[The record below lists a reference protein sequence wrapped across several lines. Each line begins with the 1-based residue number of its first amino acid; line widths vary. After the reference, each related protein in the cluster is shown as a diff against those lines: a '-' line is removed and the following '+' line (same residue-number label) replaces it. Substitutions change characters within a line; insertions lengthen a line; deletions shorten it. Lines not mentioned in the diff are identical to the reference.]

1 MPGAGGAVS
10 VRFAINNRREVMLDI
25 YRASAGS
32 GKTFTLAGE
41 YIKSLFSSEK
51 QDSYRHALAVTFTN
65 KATEEMKQRIMEEL
79 YNLSTAGK
87 DSPYMADLVEV
98 MVESEN
104 NKRKELGIE
113 ELVDYKEAASDI
125 NWKMRVR
132 KRARQLLVSILQ
144 DYSAFRISTI
154 DQFFQI
160 VMRAFA
166 REMGKMATYEVELDS
181 NAVLS
186 YAIDKMFADL
196 DDESNTALLHQL
208 TRFAIESADEGRSW
222 NIKREIQ
229 QMSKVLFNDSVRDV
243 LVGSG
248 KLPDAADVENLKA
261 GLATKKL
268 ALEEKIVKIGREGMA
283 LFARHGLTP
292 EDMKGGARSP
302 FKRFQQWERGIVTYS
317 STFEKLPDNISE
329 WVAGY
334 GKNSGKGK
342 DMSRIAA
349 VESLYNGGMNDLVK
363 EAVSFFNTDIM
374 EYNTINLVLPS
385 LNAIAV
391 LGEVYK
397 RVLEYCREKN
407 VMLLSESTLLL
418 NRIIDGKD
426 TPFVYEKIGASIDN
440 YLLDEFQDTSSLQWR
455 NFYPLLNDSLSAN
468 NKNLI
473 VGDVKQS
480 IYRWRGSD
488 WEILN
493 SGLEKSFG
501 TRQINGHTLSRN
513 WRSRGNIV
521 AFNNSYFKRCAE
533 LTQSAF
539 MARMPEGNDRLLNMF
554 DNNEIVKIYS
564 DLEQQVPES
573 KEGGFV
579 EVDIVDGDNS
589 EARKSAACSL
599 LISRIME
606 LLDNGAHQSDIAVL
620 VRSRDEGAMVADQL
634 VKCGYSVVSEDSLR
648 VGSNGVVQKIVGI
661 LRNVTGPAE
670 ADREIYNLFFDKGEY
685 EAALMEEVSGYPLYN
700 MCEEVIRRFLT
711 DTEKE
716 NVTYLQAFLDAVLE
730 YVVREGSNLDGFLSW
745 WDESG
750 ADRNIDSPQGME
762 AITVMTIHK
771 SKGLSFNVVF
781 VPFYS
786 LKIITS
792 GKLHD
797 DLWTVMNNGGVNVP
811 VAVKFS
817 SDAGK
822 SYFAEDYL
830 REYLNEYI
838 DNMNIGYVALTRP
851 KYALYIFCLESK
863 DKNIDSPADI
873 LCKFFNDNKAA
884 AMEGL
889 ETAVKGMT
897 FTDNCMRIGC
907 LEEVER
913 LLGDMHVANN
923 NQLPDRSC
931 FFARPIKTERLN
943 TLKSGNIIDEPG
955 IRETGIAMH
964 TLFSLINTI
973 DDVPEACRVVS
984 DSGEVDIAPAELQ
997 SLVAQKLN
1005 EVKSYGWF
1013 DAGNKVLN
1021 ERELVDSDG
1030 RVLRPDRIIFKG
1042 TGRQCIVSIVD
1053 YKFGEYNRSSASHSK
1068 YSRQVK
1074 NYLSVVE
1081 EMGYSNVKGY
1091 LWYVNYGVVEEVE

>member
-1 MPGAGGAVS
+1 
-10 VRFAINNRREVMLDI
+10 MLDI

-41 YIKSLFSSEK
+41 YIKSLFGSEK

-79 YNLSTAGK
+79 YNLSVAGK
-87 DSPYMADLVEV
+87 DSPYMTDLVEV
-98 MVESEN
+98 MVECEN
-104 NKRKELGIE
+104 NKRRELGID
-113 ELVDYKEAASDI
+113 ELVDYKEAAGDSS
-125 NWKMRVR
+125 WKMRVR
-132 KRARQLLVSILQ
+132 KRARRLLVSILQ

-154 DQFFQI
+154 DQFFQV

-181 NAVLS
+181 GAVLS

-196 DDESNTALLHQL
+196 DEESNTALLHQL

-229 QMSKVLFNDSVRDV
+229 QMSKVLFNDSVRDI

-248 KLPDAADVENLKA
+248 KLPDAADVEKLKTS
-261 GLATKKL
+261 LTKRKM
-268 ALEEKIVKIGREGMA
+268 ALEEKIVKIGKEGME
-283 LFARHGLTP
+283 LFAGHGLSP

-302 FKRFQQWERGIVTYS
+302 FKRFQLWGNGVVTNYAP
-317 STFEKLPDNISE
+317 TFEKLPDNISE
-329 WVAGY
+329 WVTGY
-334 GKNSGKGK
+334 GKNRGKGK
-342 DMSRIAA
+342 DMSSFAA
-349 VESLYNGGMNDLVK
+349 VESLYNDGMNDLVK
-363 EAVSFFNTDIM
+363 EAISFFTKDGI

-426 TPFVYEKIGASIDN
+426 TPFVYEKIGTSIDN
-440 YLLDEFQDTSSLQWR
+440 YLLDEFQDTSSLQWL

-493 SGLEKSFG
+493 SRLEKSFG
-501 TRQINGHTLSRN
+501 SKQITGHALSKN

-533 LTQSAF
+533 LTQNAF
-539 MARMPEGNDRLLNMF
+539 MARIPSGDKGLWEKF
-554 DNNEIVKIYS
+554 DNSEIVKIYS
-564 DLEQQVPES
+564 DIEQQVPES

-579 EVDIVDGDNS
+579 EVDIVDGENS

-599 LISRIME
+599 LISKITE
-606 LLDNGAHQSDIAVL
+606 LLDSGAHQSDIAVL
-620 VRSRDEGAMVADQL
+620 VRSKDEGAMVADQL
-634 VKCGYSVVSEDSLR
+634 VKSGYSVVSEDSLR

-661 LRNVTGPAE
+661 LHNMTGPSA
-670 ADREIYNLFFDKGEY
+670 ADREIYDLFFEKGEY
-685 EAALMEEVSGYPLYN
+685 EAALLEEISGYPLYS

-711 DTEKE
+711 DIEKE

-730 YVVREGSNLDGFLSW
+730 YVVKEGSNLDGFLSW

-750 ADRNIDSPQGME
+750 SDRNIDSPQGME

-792 GKLHD
+792 GTRHD
-797 DLWTVMNNGGVNVP
+797 DLWTVMNNDGVNVP
-811 VAVKFS
+811 VAVKFC
-817 SDAGK
+817 SDAVK
-822 SYFAEDYL
+822 SSFAEDYL

-851 KYALYIFCLESK
+851 KYALYIFCMESK
-863 DKNIDSPADI
+863 DKNIDSPADV
-873 LCKFFNDNKAA
+873 LYKFFNDNRTAA
-884 AMEGL
+884 VDGL

-897 FTDNCMRIGC
+897 FNDNCMRIGS
-907 LEEVER
+907 LDEVAH
-913 LLGDMHVANN
+913 LLGDMYVANN

-931 FFARPIKTERLN
+931 FFAGPVKTERLN
-943 TLKSGNIIDEPG
+943 TLKSGNVIDEPG

-964 TLFSLINTI
+964 GLFSLINTV
-973 DDVPEACRVVS
+973 DDVPAACKVVS
-984 DSGEVDIAPAELQ
+984 DSGAVDIEPERLQ
-997 SLVAQKLN
+997 SLVADKLN

-1013 DAGNKVLN
+1013 DTGNKVFN
-1021 ERELVDSDG
+1021 ERELVDKDG
-1030 RVLRPDRIIFKG
+1030 RVYRPDRIIFKE
-1042 TGRQCIVSIVD
+1042 TGGECSVSIVD

-1068 YSRQVK
+1068 YSRQVR
-1074 NYLSVVE
+1074 NYLSMIE
-1081 EMGYSNVKGY
+1081 EMGYSKVKGY